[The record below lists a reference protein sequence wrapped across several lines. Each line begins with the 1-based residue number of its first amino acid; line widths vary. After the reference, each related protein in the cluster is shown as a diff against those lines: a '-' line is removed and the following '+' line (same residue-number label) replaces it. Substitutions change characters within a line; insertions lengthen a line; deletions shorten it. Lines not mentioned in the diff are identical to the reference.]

1 VPYVLLGC
9 MNNAGVFYH
18 RMNIKN
24 CQGSSRGNWVRNLT
38 ISDQVLTTQAMK
50 SYQLNLTEEQLL
62 IIYQSLQQSQ
72 QAADISIASSLL
84 FYLESVLH
92 STFTTSDSGST
103 ASPGSLPHSVLSRTS
118 APSSYSSDDDERT
131 ISFRSPTKA
140 ITPVKTL
147 PLLLESDAAAAAT
160 SVGSEILIGDG
171 IGLTGESISELLSDL
186 ANTFSSLSGLRDM
199 SAWDLL
205 LQFASSDDIS
215 LPQAEEQLKAYL
227 GSAYVDEEWQ
237 PAYRIVMEAKNDSGI
252 ALEGLTSLMRTIFP
266 TNSFVAPSMPMPI
279 STTTHRLF
287 SSPPTPFTFTVI
299 PPSKM
304 MQIRSM
310 GPNTRSKGTISLDG
324 EFEGGD
330 GGGEPP
336 KVINACPPKRGSRP
350 SRHPRKKA
358 ATKWAVSD
366 EHQLHGSGALPDSAC
381 RIISRIMDS
390 SVIDAVV
397 LGSISSQFQQ
407 YILGKSPVLGSSQA
421 LFQVDSLDAITERC
435 LRSEELL
442 FAYDFIS
449 MVNYISFTAKVKRY
463 IFLVALE

>member
-1 VPYVLLGC
+1 
-9 MNNAGVFYH
+9 MNNARVFYY
-18 RMNIKN
+18 RMNIKI

-72 QAADISIASSLL
+72 QAADSSIASSLL

-103 ASPGSLPHSVLSRTS
+103 TSPGSLPHSALSRTS

-131 ISFRSPTKA
+131 IFFWSPTKA
-140 ITPVKTL
+140 ITPVETL
-147 PLLLESDAAAAAT
+147 PPLLESAAAAAAAAAAT
-160 SVGSEILIGDG
+160 SIGSEILIGDG

-199 SAWDLL
+199 RAWDLL

-237 PAYRIVMEAKNDSGI
+237 PAYRIVMEAENDSGI
-252 ALEGLTSLMRTIFP
+252 ALEGLTSLMRTVFP
-266 TNSFVAPSMPMPI
+266 TNSFVAPSTPTPI
-279 STTTHRLF
+279 STTAHHLF
-287 SSPPTPFTFTVI
+287 SSPPTPFTFNAT

-310 GPNTRSKGTISLDG
+310 GPNTRSKGTILHDG

-350 SRHPRKKA
+350 SRRPRKKA

-390 SVIDAVV
+390 SVIDEVV